1 MRILAIDPPG
11 RKEDGTMAPT
21 GFAWYD
27 DSPTREGFHI
37 KGNICAEQQTL
48 EHSDLY
54 SYLGREYVAYSKAL
68 KVIVEPFT
76 FQQNHQHRTKIDYT
90 PAEFVGVVKMYC
102 QYFAVPLI
110 LSPASSA
117 VGRTAF
123 FGDSREGNEKL
134 KKLGVWD
141 PGLVPHGMDAM
152 RHLMKHLVF
161 DLGQSWRLEV
171 LR

>member
-21 GFAWYD
+21 GFAWWSDGDLPY
-27 DSPTREGFHI
+27 SLG
-37 KGNICAEQQTL
+37 AEQQTL

-102 QYFAVPLI
+102 QYFMVPLI

-161 DLGQSWRLEV
+161 DLGQSWRLKV